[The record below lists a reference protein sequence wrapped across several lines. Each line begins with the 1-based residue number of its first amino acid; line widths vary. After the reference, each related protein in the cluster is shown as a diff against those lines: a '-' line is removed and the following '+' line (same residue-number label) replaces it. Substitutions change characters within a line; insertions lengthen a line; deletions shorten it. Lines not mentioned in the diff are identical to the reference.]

1 MQDGWLSLSEV
12 AKILGVHP
20 STVRLWSDKGLL
32 PVHRTEGGH
41 RRYLRT
47 EVELWK
53 SAKNAN
59 RAAEVDAVI
68 RDTLRTARLQIGE
81 GRLES
86 ESWYKKLDEEARAQ
100 YRKSGR
106 TLLESL
112 MRYMTSS
119 GEDAINEADAVG
131 FEYAA
136 RGRRYGLGSSEATQ
150 AFLFFRNILMEGML
164 ARYEAAAVHSP
175 YAWSNMMLKMNAF
188 TDRILLT
195 LLKNFEAYQRGS
207 R

>member
-1 MQDGWLSLSEV
+1 MQDRWLSLSEV
-12 AKILGVHP
+12 AQVLGVHP

-41 RRYLRT
+41 RRYLRS

-53 SAKNAN
+53 NAKNAN
-59 RAAEVDAVI
+59 KVAEMDLVI
-68 RDTLRTARLQIGE
+68 RDALRTARLQIGE

-86 ESWYKKLDEEARAQ
+86 ESWYKKLDNEAREQ

-112 MRYMTSS
+112 IRYVTSS
-119 GEDAINEADAVG
+119 DEDAINEAEAVG

-136 RGRRYGLGSSEATQ
+136 RGRRCGLDSSEATQ

-164 ARYEAAAVHSP
+164 VRYEEAAVNSP
-175 YAWSNMMLKMNAF
+175 YAWSNMLLKMNTF

-195 LLKNFEAYQRGS
+195 LLRNFEAYKRGN